1 MSLEELRSALK
12 TEKITL
18 GSKEV
23 LRQIQQGTA
32 KKIFLAA
39 TCAPETRSAI
49 KKYAALKNIA
59 VVELSVPAS
68 EIALLCKKNYPIAVL
83 SL

>member
-1 MSLEELRSALK
+1 MSLEELRGALK
-12 TEKITL
+12 TEKMTF

-23 LRQIQQGTA
+23 LRKIQLGAA
-32 KKIFLAA
+32 KKVFLAA
-39 TCAPETRSAI
+39 TCAPETRDAI

-59 VVELSVPAS
+59 VVELPVPAS